1 MQFEGPQGLWVF
13 IAEGDLTMKIPEL
26 PLGFTP
32 EFLTELLQT
41 EGYLPEAE
49 AVASVGLTT
58 IGDGTGMMAEIA
70 GLSLTYEGEGS
81 SAPRH
86 LVAKFSS
93 QNPTNREISM
103 SYRLNEREARFM
115 SELASQTELRIPN
128 TYYVGNQGDRLL
140 ILMEDLSDYE
150 VGSQVVGADLKQSE
164 LAIDA
169 LVKLH
174 APFWDRVADLDWVP
188 HIAESFHADNM
199 VQFSN
204 IGAPV
209 MIERFEPVINQTYLN
224 RLDEFLAGIP
234 RLQAMMNK
242 GPVTLCHGDFRME
255 NLLYGVQPSHDGV
268 VVIDWQGPLRAQGM
282 NDVALFLGQSTQ
294 TSVRRDHE
302 RQLIARYVDGLTA
315 LGVPGLAFESAF
327 EAYRASVLYNWVYIT
342 VVGGTLDVSN
352 PKAHAWI
359 KETIARQSAT
369 SEDLQVF
376 DYLD

>member
-1 MQFEGPQGLWVF
+1 ME
-13 IAEGDLTMKIPEL
+13 IPEL

-32 EFLTELLQT
+32 KFLTDLFQAQ
-41 EGYLPEAE
+41 GYLPETE
-49 AVASVGLTT
+49 TVASVALTT

-70 GLSLTYEGEGS
+70 GLSLEYNGDGS

-115 SELASQTELRIPN
+115 SELASQTELRIPD

-150 VGSQVVGADLKQSE
+150 VGSQVIGADLKQSE

-188 HIAESFHADNM
+188 HIADSFHADNM

-209 MIERFEPVINQTYLN
+209 MIERFEPVVDQTYLN

-234 RLQAMMNK
+234 RLQAMMNE

-302 RQLIARYVDGLTA
+302 EQLIARYVDGLTA
-315 LGVPGLAFESAF
+315 LGVPGLTFEAAFQ
-327 EAYRASVLYNWVYIT
+327 AYRASVLYNWVYTT

-352 PKAHAWI
+352 PKAYAWI